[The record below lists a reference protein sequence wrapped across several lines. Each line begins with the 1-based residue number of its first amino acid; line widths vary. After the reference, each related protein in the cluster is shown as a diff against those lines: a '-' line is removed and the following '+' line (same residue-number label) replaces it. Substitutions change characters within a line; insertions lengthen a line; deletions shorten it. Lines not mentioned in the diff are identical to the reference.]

1 MSSTLTAEDS
11 AGCGH
16 HNADRRIPY
25 ASRISFSGGL
35 VQVAV
40 IVGQSEC
47 RNPPAAIRRPVS
59 ADSGFLTSTHLILRI
74 GLFYM
79 ATPQIRGYDQCTG
92 LLTRSSL
99 ILIYCEGGFPM
110 GRIRSQMI
118 IPLICGVLVLSLNL
132 LVLPPAGRADEFTII
147 DEKGQE
153 STIAAELVGSD
164 DQWHALALADGQYK
178 IVPQAAVRK
187 RVPMDGPTPLTPQ
200 QMADELQAEYGAEL
214 FRYDILGNYVVG
226 IVLATPLPKT
236 SEGRIKKVLD
246 RATSFMKKVE
256 TAFATFLKEAKITAN
271 KPKYPQV
278 MLIFETDIEF
288 EKYTEKITQQRGLQA
303 SMIAGFY
310 SGLTNFLAIRLEEC
324 SSFETPFHEA
334 IHQQV
339 YNCGLLQR
347 LSPVPQWFDEGIATG
362 FEGATGKVVPH
373 PIRISPRYAR
383 QSLQHDNMSWEEMHL
398 HDEAFRGDVLVSEAY
413 GQAWGLH
420 WLLITKYKAEYNKY
434 LKLLSQKPPLG
445 DDNPEERKADFAA
458 AFKKPMSEMEREFPQ
473 VLELA
478 IKKQKVVSELPKPAG
493 ISMTE
498 SNLGKVQM
506 TAIQGNGILRVE
518 GQLFNMSPLRPMSF
532 LVMVATDAGNYALW
546 FQDKVEIGKSVQLPA
561 QAANQ
566 RLPGANGFGTGRTF
580 RVLVRSAP
588 SDSPYVAEWRSQRG
602 NSVLEAFS
610 GRRKA
615 SAAGADSGANE

>member
-1 MSSTLTAEDS
+1 M
-11 AGCGH
+11 G
-16 HNADRRIPY
+16 R
-25 ASRISFSGGL
+25 
-35 VQVAV
+35 VQSQRV
-40 IVGQSEC
+40 
-47 RNPPAAIRRPVS
+47 R
-59 ADSGFLTSTHLILRI
+59 
-74 GLFYM
+74 
-79 ATPQIRGYDQCTG
+79 
-92 LLTRSSL
+92 SL
-99 ILIYCEGGFPM
+99 ICSVFLFG
-110 GRIRSQMI
+110 
-118 IPLICGVLVLSLNL
+118 LNL
-132 LVLPPAGRADEFTII
+132 FGAEASCRADEFTII
-147 DEKGQE
+147 DQQGQE
-153 STIAAELVGSD
+153 STFEAELVGSD

-178 IVPQAAVRK
+178 LVPQAAVRK
-187 RVPMDGPTPLTPQ
+187 RVPKEGPTPLTPQ
-200 QMADELQAEYGAEL
+200 EIAEELQLEYGPDL
-214 FRYDILGNYVVG
+214 FRYDVLGNYVVG

-236 SEGRIKKVLD
+236 SETRIKKVLD

-256 TAFATFLKEAKITAN
+256 TAFATFLKEAKIPSN

-362 FEGATGKVVPH
+362 FEGATGKVVSH

-383 QSLQHDNMSWEEMHL
+383 QSLQQDNMSWEQMHI
-398 HDEAFRGDVLVSEAY
+398 HDETFRSEVVAEAY

-420 WLLITKYKAEYNKY
+420 WLLITKYKTEYNKY
-434 LKLLSQKPPLG
+434 LKLLSQKLPLG

-478 IKKQKVVSELPKPAG
+478 IKKQKLVGEQPKPRG
-493 ISMTE
+493 LSVTE
-498 SNLGKVQM
+498 SNLGKVTM
-506 TAIQGNGILRVE
+506 TAIKGNGILRVE
-518 GQLFNMSPLRPMSF
+518 GQLFNLSPLRPMSF
-532 LVMVATDAGNYALW
+532 LVMVLADDGSYALW
-546 FQDKVEIGKSVQLPA
+546 FQDKVEIGKTVTLPA

-566 RLPGANGFGTGRTF
+566 RLGGGSGSGTGQTF

-588 SDSPYVAEWRSQRG
+588 SDSPRVAEWRSQRG
-602 NSVLEAFS
+602 PGVLDEFS
-610 GRRKA
+610 NRRKVQA
-615 SAAGADSGANE
+615 SEDSGANE

>member
-1 MSSTLTAEDS
+1 
-11 AGCGH
+11 
-16 HNADRRIPY
+16 
-25 ASRISFSGGL
+25 
-35 VQVAV
+35 
-40 IVGQSEC
+40 
-47 RNPPAAIRRPVS
+47 
-59 ADSGFLTSTHLILRI
+59 
-74 GLFYM
+74 
-79 ATPQIRGYDQCTG
+79 
-92 LLTRSSL
+92 
-99 ILIYCEGGFPM
+99 M
-110 GRIRSQMI
+110 GRARWRKILV
-118 IPLICGVLVLSLNL
+118 LICPWVVCCCL
-132 LVLPPAGRADEFTII
+132 LCSPQRCLADEFTII

-153 STIAAELVGSD
+153 STFAAELVGSD

-187 RVPMDGPTPLTPQ
+187 RVPKDGPTPLTPAE
-200 QMADELQAEYGAEL
+200 MAKELEQEYGADL
-214 FRYDILGNYVVG
+214 FRYGIQGNYVVG

-362 FEGATGKVVPH
+362 FEGVNGKVVSH
-373 PIRISPRYAR
+373 PIKVSPRYAK
-383 QSLQHDNMSWEEMHL
+383 QSLQHDKMTWEEMHI
-398 HDEAFRGDVLVSEAY
+398 HDDAFRGDVLVSEAY

-420 WLLITKYKAEYNKY
+420 WLLITKYKPEYNKY
-434 LKLLSQKPPLG
+434 LKLLSQKSPLA

-458 AFKKPMSEMEREFPQ
+458 SFKKPMKEMEREFPQ
-473 VLELA
+473 ILELA
-478 IKKQKVVSELPKPAG
+478 IKKQKVTSELPKPPG
-493 ISMTE
+493 ISLTE

-506 TAIQGNGILRVE
+506 AAIQADGILRVE
-518 GQLFNMSPLRPMSF
+518 GQLFNQSPLRPMSF
-532 LVMVATDAGNYALW
+532 LVMVMTDAGSYALW
-546 FQDKVEIGKSVQLPA
+546 FQDKVDIGKSVPLAA

-566 RLPGANGFGTGRTF
+566 QLPGANGFGAGRTF

-588 SDSPYVAEWRSQRG
+588 TDSPRVAGWRNQRG
-602 NSVLEAFS
+602 SGVLEEFS
-610 GRRKA
+610 GRRRTP
-615 SAAGADSGANE
+615 AAGAESGANE

>member
-1 MSSTLTAEDS
+1 M
-11 AGCGH
+11 
-16 HNADRRIPY
+16 RRIRTQIVVPLFCGM
-25 ASRISFSGGL
+25 IFCGLNFSG
-35 VQVAV
+35 Q
-40 IVGQSEC
+40 
-47 RNPPAAIRRPVS
+47 PAA
-59 ADSGFLTSTHLILRI
+59 
-74 GLFYM
+74 
-79 ATPQIRGYDQCTG
+79 C
-92 LLTRSSL
+92 
-99 ILIYCEGGFPM
+99 
-110 GRIRSQMI
+110 
-118 IPLICGVLVLSLNL
+118 
-132 LVLPPAGRADEFTII
+132 RADEFTII

-153 STIAAELVGSD
+153 STFEAELVGSD

-187 RVPMDGPTPLTPQ
+187 RTPKDGPTPLTPE
-200 QMADELQAEYGAEL
+200 QMAKELETEYGADL
-214 FRYDILGNYVVG
+214 FRHDILGNYVVG

-246 RATSFMKKVE
+246 RATGFMKKVE
-256 TAFATFLKEAKITAN
+256 TAFALFLKEAKIPAN

-288 EKYTEKITQQRGLQA
+288 EKYTVKITQQRGLQA

-362 FEGATGKVVPH
+362 FEGATGKVVAH
-373 PIRISPRYAR
+373 PIKISPRYAK
-383 QSLQHDNMSWEEMHL
+383 QSLQHNKLTWEDMHL
-398 HDEAFRGDVLVSEAY
+398 HDETFRGDVSVAEAY

-420 WLLITKYKAEYNKY
+420 WLLITKYKTEYNKY

-445 DDNPEERKADFAA
+445 DDNPEERKSDFAA
-458 AFKKPMSEMEREFPQ
+458 VFKKPMNEMEREFPQ
-473 VLELA
+473 ILELA
-478 IKKQKVVSELPKPAG
+478 IKKQKVVSELPKPPG
-493 ISMTE
+493 ISLTE

-506 TAIQGNGILRVE
+506 TAVQVNDVLRVE

-532 LVMVATDAGNYALW
+532 LVMVATDAGSYALW
-546 FQDKVEIGKSVQLPA
+546 FQDKVEIGKSVPLPA

-566 RLPGANGFGTGRTF
+566 RLPGANGLGTGRTF

-588 SDSPYVAEWRSQRG
+588 ADSPRVAEWRSQRG
-602 NSVLEAFS
+602 SSVLDEFS
-610 GRRKA
+610 GRSKVSR
-615 SAAGADSGANE
+615 ADAKSGKDE